1 MSTSPPPQPA
11 VSSSS
16 LRIYGEHLTTKLSRA
31 QSSNFLF
38 PIDIELQYEAAI
50 KVKRA
55 ELHIGS
61 QRYKLR
67 RQEGRLGILR
77 KEFTPALCVSSR
89 ISALSPQLIGTE
101 SHPYPSTF
109 SCR

>member
-38 PIDIELQYEAAI
+38 PIDIELQHEAI

-77 KEFTPALCVSSR
+77 KEFTPALCVSPQE
-89 ISALSPQLIGTE
+89 SALSPQLIGTE

-109 SCR
+109 LCR